1 MKTYI
6 IRAKQTIV
14 ETWTYSVDANS
25 EEEAI
30 QLIEEGEVDDN
41 EDHYQKDLGDLSYTI
56 EGSEKTAPCVGHDT
70 ASWEEEDK
78 LNKRIDIIGQ
88 NGNEGTHYDNQD

>member
-6 IRAKQTIV
+6 VRAKQTIV

-30 QLIEEGEVDDN
+30 QLIEEGEIDDN
-41 EDHYQKDLGDLSYTI
+41 EDHYQKDLGDLTYAI
-56 EGSEKTAPCVGHDT
+56 VGSEKVAPCVGHDT
-70 ASWEEEDK
+70 ASWNEEEM
-78 LNKRIDIIGQ
+78 NKRMDIIGQ
-88 NGNEGTHYDNQD
+88 NGNEGTHYDKD